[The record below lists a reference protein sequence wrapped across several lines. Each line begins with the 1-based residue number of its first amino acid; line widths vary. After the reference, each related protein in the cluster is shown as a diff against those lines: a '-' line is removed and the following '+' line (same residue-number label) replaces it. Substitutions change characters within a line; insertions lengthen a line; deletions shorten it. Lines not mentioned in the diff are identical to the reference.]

1 MQIDMLR
8 PGILGSYEQFGEHFC
23 GKLVTYPG
31 GKKEY
36 K

>member
-1 MQIDMLR
+1 MQIDMLH
-8 PGILGSYEQFGEHFC
+8 PGYLGSYEEFGEHFC
-23 GKLVTYPG
+23 GKPVTFPG